1 MRFWRV
7 AKLTNERPEL
17 WCDGMGSG
25 LAHRNNS
32 ATSNFPCFAYG
43 AKPAGDSNTSRKSRA
58 PQVQPGVR
66 DGQEFERHATSHTT
80 TPGDY
85 QIVVRHSALDTR
97 RVFVKV
103 GQAVLAMQRPHC

>member
-7 AKLTNERPEL
+7 AKLTNERREL
-17 WCDGMGSG
+17 WCDEGGSG
-25 LAHRNNS
+25 IAFKTNS
-32 ATSNFPCFAYG
+32 PTSSFQCFAYG
-43 AKPAGDSNTSRKSRA
+43 AKSAVVANTTRNSRA
-58 PQVQPGVR
+58 PQVQPGVL
-66 DGQEFERHATSHTT
+66 DGQEFERHA